1 MVGSDAVTVE
11 AEPSSRT
18 YYNTWPD
25 GRAGTE
31 CRCQLQAST
40 DESAAGD
47 PGSVYQHRCQ
57 TCAGADCMHPCRDPG
72 RHYAKLGLSAP
83 PASPQGGG
91 RPSCCCHKSRSAPS
105 ASGLCVDS
113 LPLVYDRRTRQL
125 RLQPAVP
132 PPPAAPPPPAPG
144 KPGLEEERDSGVG
157 ESPSS
162 TLQQGAAAPRP
173 LRRADGSLSSTSSL
187 STDYSLYSERPAAS
201 DGGSSRDL
209 SAQGAAAAA
218 ADKAAKKRGISGL
231 FSRGLFSWRSKESQS
246 PGSLSTNV
254 PGWRLFNKSQA
265 DDGDASH
272 TLLPTPSCTSL
283 TSLTSLASLTSST
296 GDSPCRAARRNS
308 GLQAGSMGLILEPR
322 PHHLPA
328 KSRAEESR
336 HRLEHQRMLEEARRR
351 DQKDSKSRKKAIQA
365 QLKTEHSLAQSTK
378 IWNQDILPNWE
389 KVRHTRKVSDLW
401 WNGLPPS
408 VRGRVWML
416 ALGNDLHVTPQLYK
430 VYHQE
435 ALSILRAAAQ
445 GNAPRSPCEVREA
458 KTSSVDLIRLDVAR
472 TFPQLG
478 LFQKGGPYHDLLHEL
493 LGTYA
498 CYRPDVGYIQGM
510 SFIAAVLLLNTDPED
525 AFVCFANLL
534 NRPFLFSFFQLD
546 QSMMSA
552 YYATYTALLR
562 ENLPAL
568 WQHMEAEGVTP
579 DLYLVDWLY
588 TLFSKSLPLD
598 VACRIWDVFLR
609 DGEAFLARAALGI
622 LHLYDEQLRSMEF
635 INLAQFL
642 TGLPD
647 DLDSEAL
654 FKSITKVHTSI
665 GRQTFHDLVER
676 SRRPSPLGSP
686 R

>member
-1 MVGSDAVTVE
+1 M
-11 AEPSSRT
+11 
-18 YYNTWPD
+18 
-25 GRAGTE
+25 
-31 CRCQLQAST
+31 
-40 DESAAGD
+40 
-47 PGSVYQHRCQ
+47 
-57 TCAGADCMHPCRDPG
+57 
-72 RHYAKLGLSAP
+72 
-83 PASPQGGG
+83 GGG

-173 LRRADGSLSSTSSL
+173 LRPRRRLPEQHLESSAPTTACTRSG
-187 STDYSLYSERPAAS
+187 RPAS

-231 FSRGLFSWRSKESQS
+231 FSR
-246 PGSLSTNV
+246 
-254 PGWRLFNKSQA
+254 
-265 DDGDASH
+265 
-272 TLLPTPSCTSL
+272 CTSL